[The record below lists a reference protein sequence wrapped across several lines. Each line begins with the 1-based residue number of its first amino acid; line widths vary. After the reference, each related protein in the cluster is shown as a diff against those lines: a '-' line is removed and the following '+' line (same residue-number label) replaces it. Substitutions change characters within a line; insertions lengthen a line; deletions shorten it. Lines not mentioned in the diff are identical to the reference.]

1 MARREPYWPMES
13 QRSFVQ
19 LHSHS
24 SSSFDSR
31 VDPRKMVDRAV
42 ELGFTHLAITDHDR
56 IEGVLRARDYAG
68 DRIFVVVGQEIT
80 SPDGD
85 LIALFIDRTVPP
97 GLRALDAA
105 AATHE
110 QGGLVGLPHPFD
122 SLRASGGSR
131 AGEAEDVLEQM
142 ARTVDYV
149 ETHNARAYR
158 DSNPRAAAFAERHG
172 LPGVAVSDAH
182 SLRELGVAGTVLP
195 GSFTTAAELLALL
208 PDAEL
213 VTGRAPYYVRL
224 WTPIARVLNKLSGK
238 GRPKPGTSTNG
249 EAGP

>member
-1 MARREPYWPMES
+1 MAAS
-13 QRSFVQ
+13 RSYVQ

-31 VDPRKMVDRAV
+31 ADPRKMVDRAI

-56 IEGVLRARDYAG
+56 IEGVLRARDHAG
-68 DRIFVVVGQEIT
+68 DRIQVIVGQEVT

-85 LIALFIDRTVPP
+85 LIALFVERVIPP
-97 GLRALDAA
+97 GLRETDAA
-105 AATHE
+105 AAVHE

-131 AGEAEDVLEQM
+131 AGDAEQVLEQM
-142 ARTVDYV
+142 AGTVDYV

-158 DSNPRAAAFAERHG
+158 DANPKAAAFAEAHG
-172 LPGVAVSDAH
+172 LPGVAVADAH

-195 GSFTTAAELLALL
+195 GDFSTAPELLALL
-208 PDAEL
+208 PNAEL
-213 VTGRAPYYVRL
+213 VVGRAPYYVRL
-224 WTPIARVLNKLSGK
+224 WTPLARVINNLQGK
-238 GRPKPGTSTNG
+238 GRVRPTARADDDTS
-249 EAGP
+249 